1 MDGLTYALDAVTTP
15 STVLAAAGGVLWG
28 ILGGALPGLSPSIA
42 MALLLPFT
50 FDMSPLAAIILLT
63 GVYIGAEYGGSIPAI
78 LIRTPGTN
86 AAAATVIDGYT
97 LHQQGRGGE
106 ALGLSLVAGTIA
118 GLVGLVCLVL
128 LTAPLS
134 ALALYFKPPAY
145 FALAF
150 LGLSIIAALSEG
162 SLIKGLIMGVIG
174 LMVATVGTDPLSG
187 VTRFTFGEPDLLGGI
202 DYIFVMLGVFAV
214 AELMSKVAE
223 KDGVEGGAI
232 SKAVARVKLPG
243 LRKLWDL
250 RRAQA
255 IGTTVGIIEGPIP
268 GAGGTVA
275 AFLSYNEAKRWSK
288 TPEKFGKGS
297 EEGVV
302 APEAANNAVTSSALI
317 PTLSFGIPGS
327 NSMAILLGGLLIHG
341 IQPGPMLLTSRPDL
355 VYGLFGGL
363 FMSNLFM
370 LIFGLLVLGPAIWL
384 VNRPKPYLTAGIFM
398 VVLSGIYVINQS
410 LFDFWI
416 VLIAGIIGYGM
427 RLLKFPVLPLILGIV
442 LGYMVESNYRRSL
455 LLTNGEHRVFL
466 ENPLSLGL
474 LICAGLIIGL
484 AILSEIRRFR
494 RPGIAAH
501 G

>member
-1 MDGLTYALDAVTTP
+1 MDGLNYAFVALTTP
-15 STVLAAAGGVLWG
+15 SIVLAAAGGVLWG
-28 ILGGALPGLSPSIA
+28 ILGGALPGLSPAIA
-42 MALLLPFT
+42 MALVLPFT
-50 FDMSPLAAIILLT
+50 FEMAPLAAIIMLAA
-63 GVYIGAEYGGSIPAI
+63 VYIGAEYGGSIPAI

-86 AAAATVIDGYT
+86 AAAATVLDGYSM
-97 LHQQGRGGE
+97 HQQGRGGE

-118 GLVGLVCLVL
+118 GLVGLICLVL
-128 LTAPLS
+128 LTEPLS
-134 ALALYFKPPAY
+134 RVALYFNPPAY

-162 SLIKGLIMGVIG
+162 SLIKGMIMGVIG
-174 LMVATVGTDPLSG
+174 LMIATVGTDPLSG

-202 DYIFVMLGVFAV
+202 EYIFIMLGVFAV
-214 AELMSKVAE
+214 AELMVKVAE
-223 KDGVEGGAI
+223 PDEGPAGLI
-232 SKAVARVKLPG
+232 KKAVTRVKLPS
-243 LRKLWDL
+243 LKKLWEL

-255 IGTTVGIIEGPIP
+255 IGTGVGIIEGPIP

-288 TPEKFGKGS
+288 TPELFGKGC
-297 EEGVV
+297 EEGIV

-317 PTLSFGIPGS
+317 PTLTFGIPGS

-341 IQPGPMLLTSRPDL
+341 IQPGPMLLATRPDL

-370 LIFGLLVLGPAIWL
+370 LLFGIIVLTPCIWL

-416 VLIAGIIGYGM
+416 VLIAGVVGYGM
-427 RLLKFPVLPLILGIV
+427 RLLNFPALPLILGVV

-455 LLTNGEHRVFL
+455 LLSNGDHMIFL
-466 ENPLSLGL
+466 ETPLSLGL
-474 LICAGLIIGL
+474 LICAALIMGL
-484 AILSEIRRFR
+484 AIMTEIRRHR
-494 RPGIAAH
+494 KASAVSG
-501 G
+501 